1 MKVRLV
7 AMIVLSIWLS
17 IAPGG
22 EMPSAAA
29 ESCDGTYGSG
39 PNSFVLATGSPGE
52 LGLVKALADVFTA
65 RTNTTLCW
73 KKAGS
78 GESLK
83 MLKEKTADVI
93 MGHTPDAE
101 KKAVAEGWAANHAL
115 IGSNEFFIVGPA
127 ADPAGVAKTT
137 SAVEAYRKISVC
149 GAKFF
154 SRGDNSGTHKK
165 EMEIWAKAGITP
177 SGDWYVI
184 TKQFMI
190 ATLKRADE
198 EQGYFMT
205 DSSTWVAEKKNM
217 KNLKVLLQGDKIL
230 VNVYHGLCQP
240 EGSTPGAPWAAKFI
254 AFVASDEGQN
264 IIRSFGKDRF
274 GEGLYNDAAYAKQYE

>member
-1 MKVRLV
+1 MKAHLLKAAVF
-7 AMIVLSIWLS
+7 SICLA
-17 IAPGG
+17 IAGTGAVPSAGG
-22 EMPSAAA
+22 EP
-29 ESCDGTYGSG
+29 CDGTYGSG
-39 PNSFVLATGSPGE
+39 PNRFVLATGSPGE

-65 RTNTTLCW
+65 RTSTTLCW

-93 MGHTPDAE
+93 MGHSPDAE

-127 ADPAGVAKTT
+127 TDPAGISGTS
-137 SAVEAYRKISVC
+137 SAVEAYRKIAETK
-149 GAKFF
+149 AKFF

-165 EMEIWAKAGITP
+165 ELQIWAKAGVTP
-177 SGDWYVI
+177 SGDWYVA

-190 ATLKRADE
+190 ATLRMADSE
-198 EQGYFMT
+198 RGYFMT
-205 DSSTWVAEKKNM
+205 DSSTWVAEKKNL
-217 KNLKVLLQGDKIL
+217 KNLKVLLKGDKIL

-240 EGSTPGAPWAAKFI
+240 PGSTPGAEWAAKFI

-264 IIRSFGKDRF
+264 IIRGFGKDLH
-274 GEGLYNDAAYAKQYE
+274 GEGLYNDAAYAKQFE